1 MIICL
6 DGNKIHYRNQKIVY
20 QRELPPSR
28 QQYNLLP
35 VSKTNSDAPFS
46 IRESP
51 PKKNHTKSGIVLQMQ
66 SHFYPNQEFKC
77 YFKEK
82 GRSIIPILETNAHKC
97 IKYFHGNSARLR

>member
-51 PKKNHTKSGIVLQMQ
+51 PKKITLNLVLFCKCNHIFTQIKSLSV
-66 SHFYPNQEFKC
+66 
-77 YFKEK
+77 
-82 GRSIIPILETNAHKC
+82 ILKKRVEA
-97 IKYFHGNSARLR
+97 SSPS